1 MRKEPKPLQVYKHFK
16 GNIYQV
22 VDIAVH
28 TETGEKLVIYRPLY
42 KEGKTFARPISM
54 FLSEVDHKKYPEV
67 TQKYRFEEFIEDDA
81 ANGTCDKESADFE
94 FSKKVALNPYLEAF
108 LDASSY
114 EEKLDK
120 FYDMRGK
127 VDKDVLSYV
136 AMSLDIELS
145 KDTAEEQYKEILF
158 CLKTMEKYECNR
170 LR

>member
-1 MRKEPKPLQVYKHFK
+1 MRKKPKPLQVYKHFK

-54 FLSEVDHKKYPEV
+54 FLSEVDHKKYPEA
-67 TQKYRFEEFIEDDA
+67 TQKYRFEEFTEDDA

-94 FSKKVALNPYLEAF
+94 VSKKAALNPYLEAF